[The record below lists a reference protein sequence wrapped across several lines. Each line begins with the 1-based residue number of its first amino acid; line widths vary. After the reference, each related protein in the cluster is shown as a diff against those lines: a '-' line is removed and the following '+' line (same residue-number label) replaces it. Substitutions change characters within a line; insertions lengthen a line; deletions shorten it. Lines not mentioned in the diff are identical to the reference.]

1 MAEVQAVADRVAIIR
16 EGQIVEVGETSS
28 LLSGRAWRMK
38 VIFAENTVVRIDEI
52 EALPGILL
60 DAVNLDGRELKL
72 IVDGEMNE
80 LVKSLAE
87 YRVESIETRRPDLE
101 EVFLSYYG
109 EVCEKDELKT
119 KGNE

>member
-1 MAEVQAVADRVAIIR
+1 
-16 EGQIVEVGETSS
+16 
-28 LLSGRAWRMK
+28 MK

-60 DAVNLDGRELKL
+60 DALSLDGRELKL
-72 IVDGEMNE
+72 IVDGEMDE
-80 LVKSLAE
+80 LVKALAE